1 MKCRDV
7 KVDRIVE
14 LLSESLYAIWRA
26 EESSCPFNHRYS
38 DDWLFDSSERLI
50 VLTRLSNFRCCEDSF
65 SFFAFRTQ
73 TMSIS
78 HHSKIRE
85 CLCQILSMINQDEDV
100 TIKVVSLQANKG
112 SICVER
118 IFIIRIKVI
127 YLFGRL
133 DSWLWDIVDNKR
145 RCFCIVTKYRSEG
158 DRYSHDV
165 KSEGLINLKRWSSW
179 RHSATNDSSER
190 RCLIIVSL
198 NADWATFTA
207 RNIWLDSRLTWNVQI
222 EIRVS
227 NWRVFGGYW
236 REDRFTNLWV
246 AILSKSRVSRG
257 FEPDEDIKF
266 ESEKLH
272 ARCEERRRIAV

>member
-14 LLSESLYAIWRA
+14 LLSESLYAIWKT

-50 VLTRLSNFRCCEDSF
+50 VLARLSNFRCCEDPF
-65 SFFAFRTQ
+65 SLSAFRTQ

-85 CLCQILSMINQDEDV
+85 CLCQIFSMISQDEDV
-100 TIKVVSLQANKG
+100 TIEIVSLQTNKG
-112 SICVER
+112 SVCAER
-118 IFIIRIKVI
+118 IFIIRIKVV

-133 DSWLWDIVDNKR
+133 DSWLWNIVDNKR
-145 RCFCIVTKYRSEG
+145 KCFCIVTRYRSEN

-165 KSEGLINLKRWSSW
+165 KSKDLINFRRWPSW
-179 RHSATNDSSER
+179 RHNATNGPSER
-190 RCLIIVSL
+190 KCLITVSL

-207 RNIWLDSRLTWNVQI
+207 RNIWLDSKLTWNVQI
-222 EIRVS
+222 EIRIS
-227 NWRVFGGYW
+227 GWRVFGNYW
-236 REDRFTNLWV
+236 REDRLTNFWI
-246 AILSKSRVSRG
+246 AILSESRVSKG
-257 FEPDEDIKF
+257 FEPDENIKS

-272 ARCEERRRIAV
+272 ARCEKRRRIAV